1 MTKKLEIIIEGQ
13 TEGRLEVDEIGKE
26 EIKVVGFEL
35 KQEIRERLKMNLLKP
50 GTLYLDTYSNY
61 IKTVQHGME
70 HYLEKKVEIKEYVQN

>member
-35 KQEIRERLKMNLLKP
+35 KQEIRERLKMNLLRP

-70 HYLEKKVEIKEYVQN
+70 YYLEKKVEIKEYVQN